1 MQLTLTMTNKKG
13 IHFEVSERKILLR
26 LMDLAMV
33 YLSIYLLN
41 LYPEFEYIEFNTE
54 NSVALI
60 LLGVYITIFGT
71 IFELYDLQK
80 ASKFDTT
87 FRNVVIMAS
96 IVVLFYLL
104 TPVLSPY
111 LPEERIQIVYFYLA
125 IIISILLW
133 RLVYINLIESP
144 RFYKRVLLVGE
155 VSNIEGLVKAL
166 GVSDP
171 NYKIV
176 GFINSEASTPDSVK
190 FKGLKEFN
198 AKEFL
203 NVIEKERISEVLV
216 ASFNTEAIIAEVYHD
231 LMLLLERGF
240 KIREYTQVYEELL
253 YRVPIQFVGKDFY
266 KYFPFSR
273 SNENKLYI
281 FFQRAFD
288 VICAIFGLVVGLII
302 LPILLI
308 GNLLGNSGPL
318 LYTQERVGRNGKPFR
333 IVKLRTMIVNA
344 EKDGAKWAQKD
355 DKRVTA
361 FGKFLRRSRLD
372 EIPQFY
378 NVLKG
383 DMSVIGPRPER
394 PFFVNE
400 LARII
405 PFYETRHI
413 IKPGLTGWAQ
423 VKTRY
428 GSTVEDS
435 LTKLQYDLYYIK
447 HRSIFLDFNIAIK
460 TLSTILYYR
469 GQ

>member
-1 MQLTLTMTNKKG
+1 MAKKKG

-26 LMDLAMV
+26 IVDLIVVFLGV
-33 YLSIYLLN
+33 YFLSLFF
-41 LYPEFEYIEFNTE
+41 EFEYLAINKE
-54 NSVALI
+54 NIVALV
-60 LLGVYITIFGT
+60 LLGAYITIFGT

-87 FRNVVIMAS
+87 FRNVVITTS

-111 LPEERIQIVYFYLA
+111 LPEERLQIVYFYLT
-125 IIISILLW
+125 IIVFILLW
-133 RLVYINLIESP
+133 RAIYINLIESP

-155 VSNIEGLVKAL
+155 VSNIDGLIKAL
-166 GVSDP
+166 GTSDP

-176 GFINSEASTPDSVK
+176 GFINSEASTSESVK
-190 FKGLKEFN
+190 FKGLEEFDS
-198 AKEFL
+198 KDFL
-203 NVIEKERISEVLV
+203 EIIEKERISEVLV
-216 ASFNTEAIIAEVYHD
+216 ASFNSEAIIVEVYHD

-240 KIREYTQVYEELL
+240 KIRDYTQVYEELL
-253 YRVPIQFVGKDFY
+253 LRVPIQFVGKDFY

-281 FFQRAFD
+281 FFQRGFD
-288 VICAIFGLVVGLII
+288 VIVAILGLMFGLLI
-302 LPILLI
+302 LPLISVGNLI
-308 GNLLGNSGPL
+308 GNKGPMF
-318 LYTQERVGRNGKPFR
+318 YSQERVGRNSKPFR
-333 IVKLRTMIVNA
+333 IIKLRTMIVNA
-344 EKDGAKWAQKD
+344 EKDGVKWAKKD
-355 DKRVTA
+355 DIRITA

-378 NVLKG
+378 NVIKG
-383 DMSVIGPRPER
+383 EMSVIGPRPER

-400 LARII
+400 LSRII

-423 VKTRY
+423 VNTRY
-428 GSTVEDS
+428 GSSIDDS

-447 HRSIFLDFNIAIK
+447 HRSIFLDFSISIK

>member
-1 MQLTLTMTNKKG
+1 MAHKKG

-26 LMDLAMV
+26 IMDIVMVILALYV
-33 YLSIYLLN
+33 LHLYPKFEYLRFDAENVISLTLLGIYL
-41 LYPEFEYIEFNTE
+41 I
-54 NSVALI
+54 
-60 LLGVYITIFGT
+60 IFGT

-87 FRNVVIMAS
+87 FRNVVITTS
-96 IVVLFYLL
+96 TVVLFYLL
-104 TPVLSPY
+104 TPVLSPN
-111 LPEERIQIVYFYLA
+111 LPEKRIQIVYFYLA
-125 IIISILLW
+125 LIISILLW

-155 VSNIEGLVKAL
+155 ISNIDGLVRAL
-166 GVSDP
+166 NTTDP
-171 NYKIV
+171 NYKII
-176 GFINSEASTPDSVK
+176 GFINSEASTPESVK
-190 FKGLKEFN
+190 FKGLKEYES
-198 AKEFL
+198 KDFL

-216 ASFNTEAIIAEVYHD
+216 ASFNSEAIIAEVYHD
-231 LMLLLERGF
+231 LMMLLERGF

-253 YRVPIQFVGKDFY
+253 HRVPIQFVGKDFY

-288 VICAIFGLVVGLII
+288 ILLAITGLFIGMVI
-302 LPILLI
+302 LPIILI
-308 GNLLGNSGPL
+308 GNIIGNKGPL
-318 LYTQERVGRNGKPFR
+318 LYTQERVGRNGKPFK
-333 IVKLRTMIVNA
+333 ILKLRTMIVNA
-344 EKDGAKWAQKD
+344 EKDGVKWAKKN
-355 DKRVTA
+355 DKRITK

-400 LARII
+400 LSRII

-428 GSTVEDS
+428 GSSIDDS

>member
-1 MQLTLTMTNKKG
+1 MSPKKG

-26 LMDLAMV
+26 IMDILMVLLA
-33 YLSIYLLN
+33 IYCLN
-41 LYPEFEYIEFNTE
+41 LYPKFEYLRFDVE
-54 NSVALI
+54 NIVSLTLLSVYLI
-60 LLGVYITIFGT
+60 IFGT

-80 ASKFDTT
+80 ASKLDTT
-87 FRNVVIMAS
+87 FKNTVITTS
-96 IVVLFYLL
+96 TVVLFYLL

-125 IIISILLW
+125 LIISILLW

-155 VSNIEGLVKAL
+155 ISNIDGLVRAL
-166 GVSDP
+166 NTSDP

-176 GFINSEASTPDSVK
+176 GFINSEASTPESVK
-190 FKGLKEFN
+190 FKGLKEYQ
-198 AKEFL
+198 AKDFL
-203 NVIEKERISEVLV
+203 DVIEKERISEVLV
-216 ASFNTEAIIAEVYHD
+216 ASFNSEAIIAEVYHD
-231 LMLLLERGF
+231 LMMLLERGF

-253 YRVPIQFVGKDFY
+253 HRVPIQFVGKDFY

-281 FFQRAFD
+281 FFQRASD
-288 VICAIFGLVVGLII
+288 ILLAITGLAIGIII
-302 LPILLI
+302 LPFILF
-308 GNLLGNSGPL
+308 GNALGNKGPL
-318 LYTQERVGRNGKPFR
+318 FYIQERIGRNGKPFK
-333 IVKLRTMIVNA
+333 IVKLRTMIINA
-344 EKDGAKWAQKD
+344 EKDGVKWAKKD
-355 DKRVTA
+355 DKRITK

-372 EIPQFY
+372 EVPQFY

-428 GSTVEDS
+428 GSSIDDS

-447 HRSIFLDFNIAIK
+447 HRSVFLDFNIAIK

>member
-1 MQLTLTMTNKKG
+1 MAQKKG

-26 LMDLAMV
+26 VMDIIMVLLA
-33 YLSIYLLN
+33 IYGLN
-41 LYPEFEYIEFNTE
+41 LYPKFEYLRFDVE
-54 NSVALI
+54 NIVSLTLLSVYLI
-60 LLGVYITIFGT
+60 IFGT

-80 ASKFDTT
+80 ASKLDTT
-87 FRNVVIMAS
+87 FKNIVITTS
-96 IVVLFYLL
+96 TVVLFYLL

-111 LPEERIQIVYFYLA
+111 LPEKRIQIVYFYLA
-125 IIISILLW
+125 LIISILLW

-155 VSNIEGLVKAL
+155 ISNIDGLVRAL
-166 GVSDP
+166 NTSDP

-176 GFINSEASTPDSVK
+176 GFINSEASTPESVK
-190 FKGLKEFN
+190 FTGLKEYL
-198 AKEFL
+198 AKDFL
-203 NVIEKERISEVLV
+203 DVIEKERISEVLV
-216 ASFNTEAIIAEVYHD
+216 ASFNSEAIIAEVYHD
-231 LMLLLERGF
+231 LIMLLERGF

-253 YRVPIQFVGKDFY
+253 HRVPIQFVGKDFY

-281 FFQRAFD
+281 FFQRASD
-288 VICAIFGLVVGLII
+288 ILLAITGLAIGIII
-302 LPILLI
+302 LPFILF
-308 GNLLGNSGPL
+308 GNALGNKGPL
-318 LYTQERVGRNGKPFR
+318 FYIQERIGRNGKPFK
-333 IVKLRTMIVNA
+333 IIKLRTMIINA
-344 EKDGAKWAQKD
+344 EKDGVKWAKKD
-355 DKRVTA
+355 DKRITK

-372 EIPQFY
+372 EVPQFY

-428 GSTVEDS
+428 GSSIDDS
-435 LTKLQYDLYYIK
+435 LIKLQYDLYYIK
-447 HRSIFLDFNIAIK
+447 HRSVFLDFNIAIK

>member
-1 MQLTLTMTNKKG
+1 MSRKKS

-26 LMDLAMV
+26 IMDLVMV
-33 YLSIYLLN
+33 YLGVYALN
-41 LYPEFEYIEFNTE
+41 FYPKFDYVQFDANNI
-54 NSVALI
+54 VAII
-60 LLGVYITIFGT
+60 LLGLYILIFGT

-80 ASKFDTT
+80 ASKIDTT
-87 FRNVVIMAS
+87 SRNVVIAS
-96 IVVLFYLL
+96 STVVLFYLL

-111 LPEERIQIVYFYLA
+111 LPEERMQIVYFFL
-125 IIISILLW
+125 IILLSIMIW

-155 VSNIEGLVKAL
+155 ITNIDGLVNAL
-166 GVSDP
+166 VTSDP

-176 GFINSEASTPDSVK
+176 GFINSEASTEESVK
-190 FKGLKEFN
+190 FKGLKEFEAN
-198 AKEFL
+198 AFLDIIDKE
-203 NVIEKERISEVLV
+203 KISEVLV
-216 ASFNTEAIIAEVYHD
+216 ASFNSESIIAEVYHD

-281 FFQRAFD
+281 FFQRTFD
-288 VICAIFGLVVGLII
+288 IIIAIIGLIAGLFLTPFI
-302 LPILLI
+302 LI
-308 GNLLGNSGPL
+308 GNMIGNKGPL
-318 LYTQERVGRNGKPFR
+318 FYTQDRVGRNSKSFR
-333 IVKLRTMIVNA
+333 IIKLRTMTINA
-344 EKDGAKWAQKD
+344 EKDGVKWAQKD

-361 FGKFLRRSRLD
+361 FGRFLRRSRLD
-372 EIPQFY
+372 EFPQFY

-383 DMSVIGPRPER
+383 EMSIIGPRPER

-400 LARII
+400 LSRII
-405 PFYETRHI
+405 PFYQTRHI

-423 VKTRY
+423 VKTSY
-428 GSTVEDS
+428 GSTIEDS

-447 HRSIFLDFNIAIK
+447 HRSVFLDFNIAIK

>member
-1 MQLTLTMTNKKG
+1 MMAKKKG

-26 LMDLAMV
+26 IVDLIV
-33 YLSIYLLN
+33 VFLGVYFLSLFFEFEYLSIN
-41 LYPEFEYIEFNTE
+41 KE
-54 NSVALI
+54 NIVALV

-87 FRNVVIMAS
+87 FRNVVITTS

-104 TPVLSPY
+104 TPILSPY
-111 LPEERIQIVYFYLA
+111 LPEERLQIVYFYLT
-125 IIISILLW
+125 IIVFILLW
-133 RLVYINLIESP
+133 RAIYINLIESP
-144 RFYKRVLLVGE
+144 RFYKRILLVGE
-155 VSNIEGLVKAL
+155 VSNIDGLVKAL
-166 GVSDP
+166 GASNP

-176 GFINSEASTPDSVK
+176 GFINSEVSTSESVK
-190 FKGLKEFN
+190 FKGLEEFDS
-198 AKEFL
+198 KDFL
-203 NVIEKERISEVLV
+203 EIIEKERISEVLV
-216 ASFNTEAIIAEVYHD
+216 ASFNSEAIIVEVYHD

-240 KIREYTQVYEELL
+240 KIRDYTQVYEELL
-253 YRVPIQFVGKDFY
+253 LRVPIQFVGKDFY

-281 FFQRAFD
+281 FFQRGFD
-288 VICAIFGLVVGLII
+288 VIVAILGLMFGLII
-302 LPILLI
+302 LPLISVGNLI
-308 GNLLGNSGPL
+308 GNKGPL
-318 LYTQERVGRNGKPFR
+318 FYSQERVGRNSKAFR
-333 IVKLRTMIVNA
+333 ILKLRTMIVNA
-344 EKDGAKWAQKD
+344 EKDGVKWAKKD
-355 DKRVTA
+355 DIRITA

-378 NVLKG
+378 NVIKG
-383 DMSVIGPRPER
+383 EMSVIGPRPER

-400 LARII
+400 LSRII

-423 VKTRY
+423 VNTRY
-428 GSTVEDS
+428 GSSIDDS

-447 HRSIFLDFNIAIK
+447 HRSIFLDFSISIK
-460 TLSTILYYR
+460 TMSTILYYR

>member
-1 MQLTLTMTNKKG
+1 MTHKKG

-26 LMDLAMV
+26 IMDIIMVFLA
-33 YLSIYLLN
+33 IYVLN
-41 LYPEFEYIEFNTE
+41 LYPKFEYLRFDIENMI
-54 NSVALI
+54 SLI
-60 LLGVYITIFGT
+60 LLGIYVIIFGT

-87 FRNVVIMAS
+87 FRNVVITTS
-96 IVVLFYLL
+96 TVVLFYLL

-111 LPEERIQIVYFYLA
+111 LPEERIQIVYFYFA
-125 IIISILLW
+125 IIVSVLLW

-155 VSNIEGLVKAL
+155 ISNIDGLVKAL
-166 GVSDP
+166 NTSDP

-190 FKGLKEFN
+190 FKGLKEYQ
-198 AKEFL
+198 AKDFL
-203 NVIEKERISEVLV
+203 DVIEKERISEVLV
-216 ASFNTEAIIAEVYHD
+216 ASFNSEAIIAEVYHD
-231 LMLLLERGF
+231 LMMLLEKGF

-253 YRVPIQFVGKDFY
+253 HRVPIQFVGKDFY

-288 VICAIFGLVVGLII
+288 IFFAIIGLTIGILI
-302 LPILLI
+302 LPFILI
-308 GNLLGNSGPL
+308 GNMIGNKGPL
-318 LYTQERVGRNGKPFR
+318 LYIQERIGRNGKPFK
-333 IVKLRTMIVNA
+333 IIKLRTMVVNA
-344 EKDGAKWAQKD
+344 EKDGVKWAKKD
-355 DKRVTA
+355 DKRITK

-378 NVLKG
+378 NVLRG

-428 GSTVEDS
+428 GSSIDDS

-447 HRSIFLDFNIAIK
+447 HRSVFLDFNIAIK

>member
-1 MQLTLTMTNKKG
+1 MSRKKS

-26 LMDLAMV
+26 IMDLVMV
-33 YLSIYLLN
+33 YLGVYALN
-41 LYPEFEYIEFNTE
+41 FYPKFDYVQFDANNI
-54 NSVALI
+54 VALI
-60 LLGVYITIFGT
+60 LLGLYILIFGT

-80 ASKFDTT
+80 ASKIDTT
-87 FRNVVIMAS
+87 FRNVVIAS
-96 IVVLFYLL
+96 STVVLFYLL

-111 LPEERIQIVYFYLA
+111 LPEERMQIVYFFL
-125 IIISILLW
+125 IILLSIMIW

-155 VSNIEGLVKAL
+155 ITNIDGLVNAL
-166 GVSDP
+166 VTSDP

-176 GFINSEASTPDSVK
+176 GFINSEASTEESVK
-190 FKGLKEFN
+190 FKGLKEFEAN
-198 AKEFL
+198 AFLDIIDKE
-203 NVIEKERISEVLV
+203 KISEVLV
-216 ASFNTEAIIAEVYHD
+216 ASFNSESIIAEVYHD

-281 FFQRAFD
+281 FFQRTFD
-288 VICAIFGLVVGLII
+288 IIIAIIGLIAGLFLTPFI
-302 LPILLI
+302 LI
-308 GNLLGNSGPL
+308 GNMIGNKGPL
-318 LYTQERVGRNGKPFR
+318 FYTQDRVGRNSKSFR
-333 IVKLRTMIVNA
+333 IIKLRTMTINA
-344 EKDGAKWAQKD
+344 EKDGVKWAQKD

-361 FGKFLRRSRLD
+361 FGRFLRRSRLD
-372 EIPQFY
+372 EFPQFY

-383 DMSVIGPRPER
+383 EMSIIGPRPER

-400 LARII
+400 LSRII
-405 PFYETRHI
+405 PFYQTRHI

-423 VKTRY
+423 VKTSY
-428 GSTVEDS
+428 GSTIEDS

-447 HRSIFLDFNIAIK
+447 HRSVFLDFNIAIK

>member
-1 MQLTLTMTNKKG
+1 MTKKKG

-26 LMDLAMV
+26 IMDLAMV
-33 YLSIYLLN
+33 FLAIYGLN
-41 LYPEFEYIEFNTE
+41 LYPKFEYLGFDSE
-54 NSVALI
+54 NIVSLV
-60 LLGVYITIFGT
+60 LLGIYILIFGT

-80 ASKFDTT
+80 ASKLDTT
-87 FRNVVIMAS
+87 FRNIVITTS
-96 IVVLFYLL
+96 TVVLFYLL

-133 RLVYINLIESP
+133 RLFYINLIESP
-144 RFYKRVLLVGE
+144 RFYKRVLIVGE
-155 VSNIEGLVKAL
+155 ISNIDGLVKAL
-166 GVSDP
+166 NAKDP

-176 GFINSEASTPDSVK
+176 GFINSEVSTPDSVK
-190 FKGLKEFN
+190 FKGLKEFS
-198 AKEFL
+198 AQDFL
-203 NVIEKERISEVLV
+203 DVIERERISEVLV
-216 ASFNTEAIIAEVYHD
+216 ASFNSEAIIAEVYHD

-253 YRVPIQFVGKDFY
+253 HRVPIQFVGKDFY

-281 FFQRAFD
+281 FFQRTFD
-288 VICAIFGLVVGLII
+288 IIISVVGLVLGILI
-302 LPILLI
+302 LPLILI
-308 GNLLGNSGPL
+308 GNLVGNKGPL
-318 LYTQERVGRNGKPFR
+318 FYTQERIGRNGKPFR
-333 IVKLRTMIVNA
+333 IIKLRTMIVNA
-344 EKDGAKWAQKD
+344 EIDGVKWAKKN

-372 EIPQFY
+372 EIPQFF

-383 DMSVIGPRPER
+383 DMSIIGPRPER

-423 VKTRY
+423 VNTRY
-428 GSTVEDS
+428 GGSIDDS

-447 HRSIFLDFNIAIK
+447 HRSVFLDFSISIK

>member
-1 MQLTLTMTNKKG
+1 MTNKKG

-26 LMDLAMV
+26 ILDLVMV
-33 YLSIYLLN
+33 FVG
-41 LYPEFEYIEFNTE
+41 LYCLGLFFDFEYVIVNKE
-54 NSVALI
+54 NIVALI
-60 LLGVYITIFGT
+60 LLGVYVTIFGT
-71 IFELYDLQK
+71 IFEIYDLQK
-80 ASKFDTT
+80 ASRFDTT
-87 FRNVVIMAS
+87 FRNVLITNS

-104 TPVLSPY
+104 TPILSPY
-111 LPEERIQIVYFYLA
+111 LPEERLQIFYFYIA
-125 IIISILLW
+125 IVVSILFW
-133 RLVYINLIESP
+133 RVIYINLIESP

-155 VSNIEGLVKAL
+155 VSNIDGLIKAL
-166 GVSDP
+166 GASDP

-176 GFINSEASTPDSVK
+176 GFINSESSTSESVK
-190 FKGLKEFN
+190 FKGLKEFEAN
-198 AKEFL
+198 DFL
-203 NVIEKERISEVLV
+203 ETIEKERISEVLV
-216 ASFNTEAIIAEVYHD
+216 ASFNAEAIMVEVYHD

-240 KIREYTQVYEELL
+240 KIRDYTQVYEELL
-253 YRVPIQFVGKDFY
+253 LRVPIQFVGKDFY

-281 FFQRAFD
+281 FFQRVFD
-288 VICAIFGLVVGLII
+288 VVFAIIGLII
-302 LPILLI
+302 GLLLLPLI
-308 GNLLGNSGPL
+308 LLGNFIGNKGPL
-318 LYTQERVGRNGKPFR
+318 FYSQERVGRNSKPFK
-333 IVKLRTMIVNA
+333 IIKLRTMIVNA
-344 EKDGAKWAQKD
+344 EKDGVKWAKKD
-355 DKRVTA
+355 DVRITA

-383 DMSVIGPRPER
+383 EMSVIGPRPER

-400 LARII
+400 LSRII

-423 VKTRY
+423 VNTRY
-428 GSTVEDS
+428 GSSIDDS

-447 HRSIFLDFNIAIK
+447 HRSIFLDISISIK